1 MPWSL
6 FGPLLSEMALK
17 SKIIPARFDENH
29 QFHQISELYFEELL
43 HFEE

>member
-17 SKIIPARFDENH
+17 SKIIPEALAYSWSQQSCDEMKC
-29 QFHQISELYFEELL
+29 ISFYQ
-43 HFEE
+43 